1 MVQRHLSTKAILC
14 QQLLQSEKS
23 PRREVEPFQHYSKG
37 VTLYPVRGFFFCF
50 HVLSYM
56 DPMSPKASK
65 QEQ

>member
-37 VTLYPVRGFFFCF
+37 VTLYPVRGFFFL
-50 HVLSYM
+50 LSCALVHG
-56 DPMSPKASK
+56 PTVAEG
-65 QEQ
+65 Q